1 VIPGRSDNDVKNR
14 WNSKNRSLKR
24 RVEYSDA
31 PEAKFRAK
39 ALPKGARPLPM
50 KGRTI
55 VAPPLAVAGAGA
67 GAGVGKL
74 SDEEVSVS
82 HELLNLHS
90 TLKKRPSVN
99 DDNDDDDNCG
109 DYLFEH
115 ISSMKKKSQGSGGRD
130 TTTKSRAVMSA
141 DIDGLAAIVAQTAKS
156 KKKSDGT
163 SKKRSTA
170 GIPRAPQVLYPPPP
184 NIDDLANL
192 VAATARKHEKAR
204 LKMAGFITK
213 LAKKK
218 NVVHDTERRGHNTM
232 LVSGKKLDPVPWNG
246 GTWPMSGI
254 SEPSQNDCLI
264 GRGGKC

>member
-1 VIPGRSDNDVKNR
+1 MIPGRSDNDVKNR

-67 GAGVGKL
+67 GKL

-99 DDNDDDDNCG
+99 DDNDDDDNGG

-163 SKKRSTA
+163 TKKSSMVGAR
-170 GIPRAPQVLYPPPP
+170 IPRAPQVLYPPPP

-204 LKMAGFITK
+204 LKMAGYITK

-218 NVVHDTERRGHNTM
+218 SVVHDTERRGHNTM

-254 SEPSQNDCLI
+254 SEPSQNDVLI

>member
-156 KKKSDGT
+156 KKNDGT

>member
-1 VIPGRSDNDVKNR
+1 MIPGRSDNDVKNR

-55 VAPPLAVAGAGA
+55 VAPPLAVAGAGT
-67 GAGVGKL
+67 GKL

-99 DDNDDDDNCG
+99 DDNDDDDNGG

-163 SKKRSTA
+163 TKKSSMVGAR
-170 GIPRAPQVLYPPPP
+170 IPRAPQVLYPPPP

-204 LKMAGFITK
+204 LKMAGYITK

-218 NVVHDTERRGHNTM
+218 SVVHDTERRGHNTM

-246 GTWPMSGI
+246 GTWPMSRI
-254 SEPSQNDCLI
+254 SEPSQNDVLI

>member
-1 VIPGRSDNDVKNR
+1 
-14 WNSKNRSLKR
+14 
-24 RVEYSDA
+24 
-31 PEAKFRAK
+31 
-39 ALPKGARPLPM
+39 M

-55 VAPPLAVAGAGA
+55 VAPPLLAEAGAVA
-67 GAGVGKL
+67 GKL

-90 TLKKRPSVN
+90 TLKKRPSVD
-99 DDNDDDDNCG
+99 DDNDDDDTGG

-130 TTTKSRAVMSA
+130 TTTTAKSSAAMSA
-141 DIDGLAAIVAQTAKS
+141 DIDGLAANVAQTAKS
-156 KKKSDGT
+156 KKTSDGKT
-163 SKKRSTA
+163 KKSSTA
-170 GIPRAPQVLYPPPP
+170 GIPRAAQVLYLPPPD
-184 NIDDLANL
+184 IDDLANL
-192 VAATARKHEKAR
+192 VARTARKHEKAR

-218 NVVHDTERRGHNTM
+218 KVVHDTERRGHNTM

-254 SEPSQNDCLI
+254 SEPGLHDCLI
-264 GRGGKC
+264 GRGGKCCLLSLTTSFLRMLHSKLICT

>member
-31 PEAKFRAK
+31 PEAKYRAK

-55 VAPPLAVAGAGA
+55 VAPPLAVAVAGA
-67 GAGVGKL
+67 GAGKL

-82 HELLNLHS
+82 HELLVHS